1 MCLIIHK
8 PAGLA
13 IAPDLIEAA
22 ANLNPDGWGAMGFDA
37 DGDLIIRREL
47 QVDPEAI
54 LRFEQNHRAHE
65 YVLHLRRRTRGTVSR
80 TNAHPFKVNE
90 RLYLV
95 HNGTLDIRTP
105 VSGWS
110 DTRHFVNDLLRPLAR
125 RFPQLLADEYFHRLL
140 ALGLR
145 SENKLVMLDTR
156 QRKIVVINREH
167 GAEFEGL
174 WLSSTRWIDQ
184 RRLQLAHAPQPQERS
199 YTVRDVGLLA

>member
-22 ANLNPDGWGAMGFDA
+22 ASLNPDGWGAMGFGA
-37 DGDLIIRREL
+37 DGQAIIRREL
-47 QVDPEAI
+47 QVRPEAL
-54 LRFEQNHRAHE
+54 LRFEREQRAHE

-80 TNAHPFKVNE
+80 LNAHPFKVCDG
-90 RLYLV
+90 LYLV
-95 HNGTLDIRTP
+95 HNGTLDLRTP

-110 DTRHFVNDLLRPLAR
+110 DTRHFVTDLLRPLAR
-125 RFPQLLADEYFHRLL
+125 RFPELLADETFHRLL

-145 SENKLVMLDTR
+145 SENKLALLDTR
-156 QRKIVVINREH
+156 RRRIVVINREH
-167 GAEFEGL
+167 GADFEGL

-199 YTVRDVGLLA
+199 YTVRDLGLLA